1 MTLQLP
7 ADRPVSGHVFRV
19 DRTRGPV
26 WYAKYRL
33 PDGRQVQKKI
43 GPAWRSRG
51 RPANGY
57 FTKRTAEDWLRDV
70 LDQARRGT
78 LPGLVRTG
86 VTFAQAAEEYLHW
99 LEHDRA
105 RKPSTLRDYQSIV
118 KAHLLPALGDI
129 AIEDLTPQRLER
141 WQAQLGLDRPLS
153 NRTKVK
159 IITTLMGVM
168 KRAARVHRLP
178 ANPALGLEKPRH
190 QGQRGLEV
198 FSPTEVLALAHAAA
212 DEQDAAMFVVA
223 AFTGLRMGE
232 LLALRWR
239 DVDFAGQFLRVS
251 GSYAGGLVTTPKSG
265 KVRSVPLA
273 PEPAQALARRGQR
286 ASFVG
291 DDDLVFPNAVGDH
304 LDGSALRRRY
314 KLALQRAGLRD
325 LRFHD
330 LRHTFGTR
338 AISKAS
344 ILQVKEWMGH
354 ADVQTTMQYLH
365 YAPRPQDA
373 ALLAEAFRDDTLP
386 RAGGAPFPPLSQDD
400 RLAG

>member
-1 MTLQLP
+1 MTLQVP

-19 DRTRGPV
+19 ERTRGPV

-33 PDGRQVQKKI
+33 PDGRQVQKKL
-43 GPAWRSRG
+43 GPAWTSRG

-105 RKPSTLRDYQSIV
+105 RKLSTLRDYRSIV

-141 WQAQLGLDRPLS
+141 WQGQLGADRPLS

-178 ANPALGLEKPRH
+178 VNPALGLEKPRH

-198 FSPTEVLALAHAAA
+198 FSPMEVLALANAAA
-212 DEQDAAMFVVA
+212 DEQDTAIFVVA

-265 KVRSVPLA
+265 RVRSVPLA
-273 PEPAQALARRGQR
+273 PEPAQALARLGQR

-291 DDDLVFPNAVGDH
+291 DDDLVFPNVVGEH

-314 KLALQRAGLRD
+314 SWRCSGLACAICASMICATRSGRARSPRRRSCRSRSGWATPTCSTCTTRRGRRTLPCGRGVPRRAAPGCRRSSLPPLLRD
-325 LRFHD
+325 
-330 LRHTFGTR
+330 
-338 AISKAS
+338 
-344 ILQVKEWMGH
+344 
-354 ADVQTTMQYLH
+354 
-365 YAPRPQDA
+365 DA
-373 ALLAEAFRDDTLP
+373 
-386 RAGGAPFPPLSQDD
+386 
-400 RLAG
+400 LAG

>member
-1 MTLQLP
+1 
-7 ADRPVSGHVFRV
+7 V

-43 GPAWRSRG
+43 GPAWTQRG
-51 RPANGY
+51 RPAAGY

-78 LPGLVRTG
+78 LPGLVRTR
-86 VTFAQAAEEYLHW
+86 VTFAQAAEEYLVW
-99 LEHDRA
+99 LRDDRA
-105 RKPSTLRDYQSIV
+105 RKPSTLRDYESIIR
-118 KAHLLPALGDI
+118 AHLRPAFGD
-129 AIEDLTPQRLER
+129 AYLEDLTPQRLER
-141 WQAQLGLDRPLS
+141 WQAQLGADGRLS
-153 NRTKVK
+153 NRTRVK
-159 IITTLMGVM
+159 IITVLVGVM
-168 KRAARVHRLP
+168 KRATRTHRLP
-178 ANPALGLEKPRH
+178 LNPALSLEKPRH

-198 FSPTEVLALAHAAA
+198 FSSAEVMALVAAA
-212 DEQDAAMFVVA
+212 DDEQDGVIYLTA

-239 DVDFAGQFLRVS
+239 DVDFPGQFIRVTA
-251 GSYAGGLVTTPKSG
+251 SYAGGLVTSPKSG
-265 KVRSVPLA
+265 KLRSVPLA
-273 PEPAQALARRGQR
+273 PEAAQALARLGQR
-286 ASFVG
+286 SRFVG
-291 DDDLVFPNAVGDH
+291 DDDLVFPGRSGEH

-314 KLALQRAGLRD
+314 RAALRRAGLRP

-373 ALLAEAFRDDTLP
+373 ALLAEAFRDDPPAPAVIAPLP
-386 RAGGAPFPPLSQDD
+386 LDEPAR
-400 RLAG
+400 